1 VSFASQKTIQMEK
14 QNKVWFVTGAGRGLG
29 VDLTKSAL
37 AAGFTVVATGRNT
50 NKVAKAIGV
59 SSDNLFILKLDVT
72 NTEEI
77 EAAVNSTLHK
87 FGRIDVLVNNAAN
100 FYAGFFEELSSRQIE
115 KQIAT
120 NLYGPMNVTRA
131 VLPIMRKN
139 RSGHIISISSIAGL
153 LGTEYTSAYNASKFA
168 LEGWME
174 SLSLEVAPF
183 GIKTTIVEPG
193 YFRTELLEPAS
204 TTWSEPTIEDYAERS
219 AMYRSAFESVNGKQA
234 GDPAKLA
241 HALIELASQN
251 EPPKRWLAG
260 ADAINDA
267 EKKIRELQEQINAY
281 RELSTS
287 LAYEEAQTTE

>member
-1 VSFASQKTIQMEK
+1 MNK
-14 QNKVWFVTGAGRGLG
+14 QDQVWLITGAGRGLG

-37 AAGFTVVATGRNT
+37 AAGFKVVATGRNT
-50 NKVAKAIGV
+50 DKVGKAINV
-59 SSDNLFILKLDVT
+59 ASDNLYIVKLDVT
-72 NTEEI
+72 NPEEI
-77 EAAVNSTLHK
+77 DAAVNSAIDK
-87 FGRIDVLVNNAAN
+87 FGTIDVVVNNAGN
-100 FYAGFFEELSSRQIE
+100 FYAGFFEELSSTQIE
-115 KQIAT
+115 HQIAT

-131 VLPIMRKN
+131 VLPIMRRN

-174 SLSLEVAPF
+174 SLSLEVAHF

-204 TTWSEPTIEDYAERS
+204 TTWSESKIEDYAKRS
-219 AMYRSAFESVNGKQA
+219 GELRSAFEGVNGKQP

-241 HALIELASQN
+241 DALIKVASQN

-260 ADAINDA
+260 ADAVTDA
-267 EKKIRELQEQINAY
+267 EKKISDLQQQINAY
-281 RELSTS
+281 RDLSTS
-287 LAYEEAQTTE
+287 LAHEDTQTTAQ

>member
-1 VSFASQKTIQMEK
+1 MEN
-14 QNKVWFVTGAGRGLG
+14 QNKVWLITGAGRGLG

-37 AAGFTVVATGRNT
+37 AAGFKVVATGRNT
-50 NKVAKAIGV
+50 DKVAKAIGV
-59 SSDNLFILKLDVT
+59 SSDNLFIVKLDVT
-72 NTEEI
+72 NIEEI
-77 EAAVNSTLHK
+77 KAAVASAVDK

-100 FYAGFFEELSSRQIE
+100 FFAGFFEELKPHNIE
-115 KQIAT
+115 QQIAT

-139 RSGHIISISSIAGL
+139 KFGHIISISSIAGL
-153 LGTEYTSAYNASKFA
+153 VGTEYTSAYNASKFA

-183 GIKTTIVEPG
+183 GIKTTVVEPG

-204 TTWSEPTIEDYAERS
+204 TTWSESAIEDYAERS
-219 AMYRSAFESVNGKQA
+219 AAYRSAFEGVNGKQP

-241 HALIELASQN
+241 DTLIRLASQE

-260 ADAINDA
+260 EDAVRDA
-267 EKKIRELQEQINAY
+267 EKKISELQQQINAY
-281 RELSTS
+281 RDLSTS
-287 LAYEEAQTTE
+287 LAYEDTQTTEQ

>member
-1 VSFASQKTIQMEK
+1 MNK
-14 QNKVWFVTGAGRGLG
+14 QNQVWLITGAGRGMG
-29 VDLTKSAL
+29 VDITKAAL
-37 AAGFTVVATGRNT
+37 FAGYKVVATGRNT
-50 NKVAKAIGV
+50 DKVAKAIGV
-59 SSDNLFILKLDVT
+59 SSDDLYIVKLDVT
-72 NTEEI
+72 NPQEI
-77 EAAVNSTLHK
+77 EAAVNSAVDK
-87 FGRIDVLVNNAAN
+87 FGTIDVLVNNAAN
-100 FYAGFFEELSSRQIE
+100 FYAGFFEELRPRQIE
-115 KQIAT
+115 QQIAT

-139 RSGHIISISSIAGL
+139 KSGHIISLSSIAGL

-174 SLSLEVAPF
+174 SLQLEVAPF

-204 TTWSEPTIEDYAERS
+204 TTWSESTIEDYSERS
-219 AMYRSAFESVNGKQA
+219 AMYRSAFEGVNGKQP

-241 HALIELASQN
+241 YALIKLASQN

-260 ADAINDA
+260 ADAISDA

-281 RELSTS
+281 RYLSTS
-287 LAYEEAQTTE
+287 LAYEDTQTTEQ

>member
-1 VSFASQKTIQMEK
+1 MEN
-14 QNKVWFVTGAGRGLG
+14 QNKVWLITGAGRGLG

-37 AAGFTVVATGRNT
+37 AAGFKVVATGRDT
-50 NKVAKAIGV
+50 DKVAKAIGI
-59 SSDNLFILKLDVT
+59 SSDNLFIVKLDVT
-72 NTEEI
+72 NPEEI
-77 EAAVNSTLHK
+77 KAALNSAIDK
-87 FGRIDVLVNNAAN
+87 FGTIDVLVNNAAN
-100 FYAGFFEELSSRQIE
+100 FYAGFFEELKPRDIE
-115 KQIAT
+115 QQIAT

-153 LGTEYTSAYNASKFA
+153 VGTEYTSAYNASKFA

-204 TTWSEPTIEDYAERS
+204 TRWPESTIEDYAERS
-219 AMYRSAFESVNGKQA
+219 AALRSAFEGVNGKQP

-241 HALIELASQN
+241 DALINVASQN

-260 ADAINDA
+260 ADAIRDA
-267 EKKIRELQEQINAY
+267 ERKISDLQQQINAY
-281 RELSTS
+281 RDLSTS
-287 LAYEEAQTTE
+287 LAYEEA

>member
-1 VSFASQKTIQMEK
+1 MEN
-14 QNKVWFVTGAGRGLG
+14 QNKVWLITGAGRGLG

-37 AAGFTVVATGRNT
+37 AAGFKVVATGRDT
-50 NKVAKAIGV
+50 DKVAKAIGI
-59 SSDNLFILKLDVT
+59 SSDNLFIVKLDVT
-72 NTEEI
+72 NPEEI
-77 EAAVNSTLHK
+77 KAALNSAIDK
-87 FGRIDVLVNNAAN
+87 FGTIDVLVNNAAN
-100 FYAGFFEELSSRQIE
+100 FYAGFFEELKPRDIE
-115 KQIAT
+115 QQIAT

-153 LGTEYTSAYNASKFA
+153 VGTEYTSAYNASKFA

-174 SLSLEVAPF
+174 SLSLEVAPI

-204 TTWSEPTIEDYAERS
+204 TRWPESTIEDYAERS
-219 AMYRSAFESVNGKQA
+219 AALRSAFEGVNGKQP

-241 HALIELASQN
+241 DALIKIASQA

-260 ADAINDA
+260 ADAVSDA
-267 EKKIRELQEQINAY
+267 ERKISDLQQQINAY
-281 RELSTS
+281 RDLSTS
-287 LAYEEAQTTE
+287 LAYEEA